1 MSLMTQ
7 MFLQQ
12 FMSGGTHLSSGKGS
26 ELQIRGECAGTESV
40 DYSVSYL
47 LLLETVLV
55 ELIVVLYCDW
65 I

>member
-1 MSLMTQ
+1 
-7 MFLQQ
+7 
-12 FMSGGTHLSSGKGS
+12 MSGGTHLSSGKGR

-40 DYSVSYL
+40 GYSVSYL

-55 ELIVVLYCDW
+55 ELIVVLYCNW